1 VAKTQAR
8 LVEQTKFL
16 SSVREAIRQME
27 DEMANK
33 AGGARSKRPEIL
45 SEERLLRSA
54 KKYYKKNQK
63 NLLKKYRGKYIAIW
77 NNKVIDSD
85 RDFSRLA
92 ARVYKVY
99 GYQTIYMP
107 LVDGKKSVMK
117 IPSPRAG
124 F

>member
-1 VAKTQAR
+1 MAKTQAR

-54 KKYYKKNQK
+54 KKYYKKTRK
-63 NLLKKYRGKYIAIW
+63 IC
-77 NNKVIDSD
+77 
-85 RDFSRLA
+85 SRNIGANIL
-92 ARVYKVY
+92 RFGITK
-99 GYQTIYMP
+99 
-107 LVDGKKSVMK
+107 
-117 IPSPRAG
+117 
-124 F
+124 